1 MKKDISKKDLR
12 DFGLL
17 IGILLPVFIGWI
29 LPSVFGH
36 GFRLWTLFIASP
48 LVFLA
53 VVSPKSLKYPY
64 KIWMFLGLG
73 LGWINS
79 RIILGIIFILVLQP
93 ISLIMKVFGYDPL
106 KKERNNN
113 STYRVD
119 KINHKIDLKKIF

>member
-1 MKKDISKKDLR
+1 MKEDISKKDLR

-17 IGILLPVFIGWI
+17 IGLLLPLFIGWI

-36 GFRLWTLFIASP
+36 GFRIWTLFIGSP
-48 LVFLA
+48 LVFIA
-53 VVSPKSLKYPY
+53 ITSPKSLKYPY

-93 ISLIMKVFGYDPL
+93 VSLFMKIFGYDPL
-106 KKERNNN
+106 KKKRNDK
-113 STYRVD
+113 STYRVN

>member
-1 MKKDISKKDLR
+1 MKEDISKKDLR

-17 IGILLPVFIGWI
+17 IGLLLPLFIGWI

-36 GFRLWTLFIASP
+36 GFRIWTLFIGSP
-48 LVFLA
+48 LVFIA
-53 VVSPKSLKYPY
+53 ITSPKLLKYPY

-93 ISLIMKVFGYDPL
+93 VSLFMKIFGYDPL
-106 KKERNNN
+106 KKKRNDK
-113 STYRVD
+113 STYRVN